1 MRNRSYDKGFKL
13 DCIKYCAEHPELS
26 QADATRNLGVPE
38 QKLNRWIVNSRKQ
51 GEDAF
56 RGSGNFASDKDKEI
70 VRLQR
75 ELRNAND
82 AISILKKAICI
93 LGEK

>member
-1 MRNRSYDKGFKL
+1 MRNRTYDKDFKL
-13 DCIKYCAEHPELS
+13 DCVKYCAEHLELS
-26 QADATRNLGVPE
+26 QAEAARNLNVPE
-38 QKLNRWIVNSRKQ
+38 KTLNRWLVNSKKQ
-51 GEDAF
+51 GDDAF

-70 VRLQR
+70 TRLQR

-82 AISILKKAICI
+82 AISILKKAIGI